1 MDYSFPARLLV
12 EDDGVTV
19 TFRDVP
25 PAITCGET
33 RAEALSEAEDCLDA
47 AIAAMI
53 ESGDPLPMP
62 SPPEPGEVLV
72 PVPVLMAA
80 KLALHQA
87 MRARGLAGPED
98 LARVL
103 GCGVKAAARLLDPEH
118 PSRID
123 DVVQA
128 VRATGGPVLALQA
141 REVA

>member
-1 MDYSFPARLLV
+1 MDYAFPARLTP
-12 EDDGVTV
+12 EEHGYTV

-25 PAITCGET
+25 PAITHGET
-33 RAEALSEAEDCLDA
+33 REEAIREAHDCLDGGI
-47 AIAAMI
+47 AIMI
-53 ESGDPLPMP
+53 ESGDPLPTP

-103 GCGVKAAARLLDPEH
+103 GCRVKLAARLLDPEH

-128 VRATGGPVLALQA
+128 VRATGGPALALRA